1 MQAPKSV
8 NICKRPEGTFVELDD
23 GTRIAELRQGE
34 WTSLHPDWV
43 VGGDLANLEIGY
55 IERHV
60 SYDRLSEVLGMS
72 LPPSP

>member
-8 NICKRPEGTFVELDD
+8 NICKCPEGTFVELDD

-43 VGGDLANLEIGY
+43 VGGGDLANLEIGH
-55 IERHV
+55 IERDV
-60 SYDRLSEVLGMS
+60 SEARLREVLGMS
-72 LPPSP
+72 VH